1 MIGEGRAGAGRTD
14 PHPLILYLLTATG
27 PNASARLA
35 KAMRDDGDQPGGASV
50 AGEAPAVADAVRF
63 WATAGADTV
72 VLQPAA
78 DDPDPA
84 GFVRFAAEQVRP
96 LLGP

>member
-1 MIGEGRAGAGRTD
+1 MAGD
-14 PHPLILYLLTATG
+14 
-27 PNASARLA
+27 
-35 KAMRDDGDQPGGASV
+35 
-50 AGEAPAVADAVRF
+50 APAVAAAVRS
-63 WATAGADTV
+63 WTLAGADKV